1 LAGLI
6 GFGSFASKFV
16 CGWLADRFSSGLIP
30 FVAFCLPGI
39 GYGLVEFGRDHDLLI
54 ALAVL
59 CVGLGS
65 GGSIHMTN
73 YLLSRHVGLASFGK
87 VFGFI
92 ASGMSVGSAIGPVL
106 AGHIFDV
113 TGSYSLLLLAGMPL
127 ALTAGLLVAF
137 LGPYPDFSR
146 RDPA

>member
-1 LAGLI
+1 MFQIPLQAAIGGAFLVHVVPLLGWAGVPRSEAAWLAGLI

-92 ASGMSVGSAIGPVL
+92 ASGMSVGSAIG
-106 AGHIFDV
+106 
-113 TGSYSLLLLAGMPL
+113 
-127 ALTAGLLVAF
+127 
-137 LGPYPDFSR
+137 
-146 RDPA
+146 

>member
-1 LAGLI
+1 
-6 GFGSFASKFV
+6 
-16 CGWLADRFSSGLIP
+16 
-30 FVAFCLPGI
+30 
-39 GYGLVEFGRDHDLLI
+39 
-54 ALAVL
+54 
-59 CVGLGS
+59 
-65 GGSIHMTN
+65 MTN

-113 TGSYSLLLLAGMPL
+113 TGSYSLLLLGGMPL
-127 ALTAGLLVAF
+127 ALTAGLLGAF